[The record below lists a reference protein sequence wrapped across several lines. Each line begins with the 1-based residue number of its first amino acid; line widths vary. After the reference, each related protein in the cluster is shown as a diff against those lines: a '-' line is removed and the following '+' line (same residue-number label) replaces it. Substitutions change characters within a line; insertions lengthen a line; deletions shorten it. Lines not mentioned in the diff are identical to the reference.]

1 VIIWVIVIDYRLLRY
16 IIIFIVIIDIYIYMI
31 LINKIMIVIIDV
43 IMIPTWIVI
52 YYQKRLFISDISDY
66 DYWVLTVT
74 IDVSLFFVDRLIGW
88 L

>member
-1 VIIWVIVIDYRLLRY
+1 MIIWVIDYRLLRY
-16 IIIFIVIIDIYIYMI
+16 IIIIVIIDIYIYMI

-66 DYWVLTVT
+66 DY
-74 IDVSLFFVDRLIGW
+74 
-88 L
+88 

>member
-1 VIIWVIVIDYRLLRY
+1 MIIWVIVIDYRLLRY
-16 IIIFIVIIDIYIYMI
+16 IIIIVIIDIYIYMI

-66 DYWVLTVT
+66 DY
-74 IDVSLFFVDRLIGW
+74 
-88 L
+88 

>member
-1 VIIWVIVIDYRLLRY
+1 MIIWVIVIDYRLLRY
-16 IIIFIVIIDIYIYMI
+16 IIIIIVIIDIYIYMI

-66 DYWVLTVT
+66 DY
-74 IDVSLFFVDRLIGW
+74 
-88 L
+88 

>member
-1 VIIWVIVIDYRLLRY
+1 MIIWVIVIDYRLLRY
-16 IIIFIVIIDIYIYMI
+16 IIIIIIDIYIYMI

-66 DYWVLTVT
+66 DY
-74 IDVSLFFVDRLIGW
+74 
-88 L
+88 